1 MTNPELRAITGWSTN
16 KLVRIAMSAD
26 WDDISYADARVYCL
40 ACGVTDQRRAKWLL
54 RIAIERGGIATMQHL
69 RNCHGNM
76 LGVVRKYIKRA
87 TQILEE
93 RLNEQRAASHTTPGQ
108 HLQDTELRPDV

>member
-1 MTNPELRAITGWSTN
+1 MIS
-16 KLVRIAMSAD
+16 AMRMH
-26 WDDISYADARVYCL
+26 RVYCV

-76 LGVVRKYIKRA
+76 LGVVRSTSSGQPKY
-87 TQILEE
+87 
-93 RLNEQRAASHTTPGQ
+93 
-108 HLQDTELRPDV
+108 